1 MILNNNEKIEDL
13 QDKRLKIIQAKD
25 SYRFSVDSILLLNFI
40 RLKNYENIIDLGTGS
55 GIIPLLLFGK
65 KKGLSIYGVEIQK
78 DLADMARRSV
88 ELNKLQNGITIIQ
101 EDFRNLK
108 NNFKNQQFDVV
119 VSNPPYISMGQGKIN
134 PSSSRAIA
142 RHEIKGDLEDI
153 ISVSNYLLKNKIKI
167 IPVPGVSALI
177 TALVVSGL
185 PTDKFV
191 FEGFLPRKIKERKR
205 YFKSIENEE
214 RTIIFYETPHRLKK
228 ALKDMLEIL
237 GDRKVVI
244 ARELTKLYEE
254 IIRGKLSQVLTEI
267 STKEVKGE
275 ITLIVQGGIKKKEN
289 SSTDFLIKEC
299 IIEEYLKK
307 LKNQGYSN
315 KEIIK
320 ITQEKLNIQ
329 KIIGNEN

>member
-1 MILNNNEKIEDL
+1 LSENKDSGILYICGTPIGNLEDITL
-13 QDKRLKIIQAKD
+13 RSLKILKEVNLIAAEDTRHTLK
-25 SYRFSVDSILLLNFI
+25 LLNHYQINTKVTSYYEYNKFKKASYLVEI
-40 RLKNYENIIDLGTGS
+40 LKNGQDIALVSDAGMPGISDPGYVLIDL
-55 GIIPLLLFGK
+55 
-65 KKGLSIYGVEIQK
+65 
-78 DLADMARRSV
+78 A
-88 ELNKLQNGITIIQ
+88 
-101 EDFRNLK
+101 LK
-108 NNFKNQQFDVV
+108 NN
-119 VSNPPYISMGQGKIN
+119 
-134 PSSSRAIA
+134 
-142 RHEIKGDLEDI
+142 IKL
-153 ISVSNYLLKNKIKI
+153 

-191 FEGFLPRKIKERKR
+191 FEGFLPRKIKERKK
-205 YFKSIENEE
+205 YFRSIENEE

-320 ITQEKLNIQ
+320 ITQEKLNIP
-329 KIIGNEN
+329 KNLIYKKLLEMKN

>member
-1 MILNNNEKIEDL
+1 MSENKDSGILYICGTPIGNLEDITL
-13 QDKRLKIIQAKD
+13 RSLKILKEVNLIAAEDTRHTLK
-25 SYRFSVDSILLLNFI
+25 LLNHYQINTKVTSYYEYNKFKKAPYLVEI
-40 RLKNYENIIDLGTGS
+40 LKNGQDIALVSDAGMPGISDPGYVLIDL
-55 GIIPLLLFGK
+55 
-65 KKGLSIYGVEIQK
+65 
-78 DLADMARRSV
+78 A
-88 ELNKLQNGITIIQ
+88 
-101 EDFRNLK
+101 LK
-108 NNFKNQQFDVV
+108 NN
-119 VSNPPYISMGQGKIN
+119 
-134 PSSSRAIA
+134 
-142 RHEIKGDLEDI
+142 
-153 ISVSNYLLKNKIKI
+153 IKI

-320 ITQEKLNIQ
+320 ITQEKLNIP
-329 KIIGNEN
+329 KNLIYKKLLEMKK